1 MDLVTL
7 TDHDTIEGALS
18 LAHLPD
24 TFVSEEVTVLL
35 EGGRQLHVNVFGLDE
50 RQHEA
55 LQARRRDF
63 EAFLAFLA
71 EERLPASVNHLFS
84 ALTGARELADLR
96 LPLGRLPLI
105 EALNGA
111 MPEGHNERARI
122 VGREAG
128 MAPVGGSD
136 AHSLAHVAR
145 AFTTVPGA
153 RTKEEFLAGL
163 RTGLTVPSRPLGQL
177 RAPDRRGRRASSPPA
192 TPRPS
197 ARSSRGAPD
206 AMRVAA
212 SLALAAVPAS
222 HPALHP
228 RRLRARAAL
237 RGPALP
243 RLPGGLR
250 LARPAVGAARD
261 ARRRLARGGR
271 VSVLAY
277 VLASDDRLSDRVLAW
292 RPPRWVR
299 VWMLTATRLGDGWL
313 WLADRRPPRG
323 EREPGPPGPLRG
335 GGGRRASRTPCSSA

>member
-1 MDLVTL
+1 MSVARNGGTTAGGGHEREGAELMRCDLHVHSWYSGRAEVPVLEHVGRECYSPPLEVHDRARRRGMDLVTL

-35 EGGRQLHVNVFGLDE
+35 DGGRQLHVNVFGLDE
-50 RQHEA
+50 RQHET
-55 LQARRRDF
+55 LQTRRRDF
-63 EAFLAFLA
+63 EAFLAFVA

-163 RTGLTVPSRPLGQL
+163 RTGFTVPSGHSGSYARLTGEVARIFAAGYAETAREVL
-177 RAPDRRGRRASSPPA
+177 AGA
-192 TPRPS
+192 PS
-197 ARSSRGAPD
+197 AV
-206 AMRVAA
+206 RVAA
-212 SLALAAVPAS
+212 SLALAPFLPLIPLFTLGVYA
-222 HPALHP
+222 HE
-228 RRLRARAAL
+228 RRFGARHFRAFQDAF
-237 RGPALP
+237 GWPALP
-243 RLPGGLR
+243 SEGPSATFDASLGE
-250 LARPAVGAARD
+250 AA
-261 ARRRLARGGR
+261 
-271 VSVLAY
+271 
-277 VLASDDRLSDRVLAW
+277 
-292 RPPRWVR
+292 
-299 VWMLTATRLGDGWL
+299 
-313 WLADRRPPRG
+313 
-323 EREPGPPGPLRG
+323 
-335 GGGRRASRTPCSSA
+335 

>member
-24 TFVSEEVTVLL
+24 TFVSEEVTIRLD
-35 EGGRQLHVNVFGLDE
+35 GGRQLHVNVFGLDE
-50 RQHEA
+50 RQHQA
-55 LQARRRDF
+55 LQARSRDF

-105 EALNGA
+105 EALSGA
-111 MPEGHNERARI
+111 MPEGHNERARL

-163 RTGLTVPSRPLGQL
+163 RTGLTVPSGRSGSYARLTGEVVRIFAAGYVETL
-177 RAPDRRGRRASSPPA
+177 RDVLAGP
-192 TPRPS
+192 PS
-197 ARSSRGAPD
+197 ALRL
-206 AMRVAA
+206 AA
-212 SLALAAVPAS
+212 SLAVVPLLPLVPLVTLGVYA
-222 HPALHP
+222 HE
-228 RRLRARAAL
+228 RRFGVRHFRVFQEAF
-237 RGPALP
+237 GWPALP
-243 RLPGGLR
+243 SE
-250 LARPAVGAARD
+250 RPSPTFAGSLGEAA
-261 ARRRLARGGR
+261 
-271 VSVLAY
+271 
-277 VLASDDRLSDRVLAW
+277 
-292 RPPRWVR
+292 
-299 VWMLTATRLGDGWL
+299 
-313 WLADRRPPRG
+313 
-323 EREPGPPGPLRG
+323 
-335 GGGRRASRTPCSSA
+335 

>member
-1 MDLVTL
+1 MRCDLHVHSWYSGRAEVPVLEHVGRECYSPPLEVHERARRRGMDLVTL

-24 TFVSEEVTVLL
+24 TFVSEEVTLL
-35 EGGRQLHVNVFGLDE
+35 LDAGRQLHVNVFGLDE

-55 LQARRRDF
+55 LQARCRDF

-163 RTGLTVPSRPLGQL
+163 RTGFTVPSGRSGTYARLTGEVVRIFAGGYDETLREVLAGAPSALRIAASLVVAPFLPLIPLVTLGVYAHERRFGARHF
-177 RAPDRRGRRASSPPA
+177 RAFQEAFGWPPL
-192 TPRPS
+192 PSGRPS
-197 ARSSRGAPD
+197 AAI
-206 AMRVAA
+206 AA
-212 SLALAAVPAS
+212 SLGEAA
-222 HPALHP
+222 
-228 RRLRARAAL
+228 
-237 RGPALP
+237 
-243 RLPGGLR
+243 
-250 LARPAVGAARD
+250 
-261 ARRRLARGGR
+261 
-271 VSVLAY
+271 
-277 VLASDDRLSDRVLAW
+277 
-292 RPPRWVR
+292 
-299 VWMLTATRLGDGWL
+299 
-313 WLADRRPPRG
+313 
-323 EREPGPPGPLRG
+323 
-335 GGGRRASRTPCSSA
+335 

>member
-1 MDLVTL
+1 MRCDLHVHSWYSGRAEVPVLEHVGRECYSHPLDVHDRARRRGMDLVTL

-18 LAHLPD
+18 LSHLPG

-35 EGGRQLHVNVFGLDE
+35 DGGRQLHVNVFGLDE

-55 LQARRRDF
+55 LKARRCDF

-122 VGREAG
+122 VGRETG

-153 RTKEEFLAGL
+153 RNKEEFLAGL
-163 RTGLTVPSRPLGQL
+163 RTGLTVPSGRSGGYARLTGEVVRIFAAGYAETL
-177 RAPDRRGRRASSPPA
+177 REALA
-192 TPRPS
+192 
-197 ARSSRGAPD
+197 GAPC
-206 AMRVAA
+206 AVRVAA
-212 SLALAAVPAS
+212 SLALAPFLPLIPLFTLGVHA
-222 HPALHP
+222 HE
-228 RRLRARAAL
+228 RRFGARHFRAFQEAF
-237 RGPALP
+237 GWPSLP
-243 RLPGGLR
+243 SEREAGL
-250 LARPAVGAARD
+250 GAA
-261 ARRRLARGGR
+261 
-271 VSVLAY
+271 S
-277 VLASDDRLSDRVLAW
+277 
-292 RPPRWVR
+292 
-299 VWMLTATRLGDGWL
+299 LGEV
-313 WLADRRPPRG
+313 A
-323 EREPGPPGPLRG
+323 
-335 GGGRRASRTPCSSA
+335 